1 MKIKLPR
8 PVMDLYRSHKAVR
21 RHFASTGLA
30 FTLDGKLVGDIAE
43 ALTAKAFGLQL
54 CTKRTP
60 GIDAHTRAGRSVQI
74 KSTGKPK
81 AGPAFTPGEAIAD
94 HLIFLRFRFDEGVA
108 EIAYNGPEA
117 PVRAMLPP
125 VITGT
130 KRASLPRVLEAAAS
144 LPLRAK
150 LRRVG

>member
-1 MKIKLPR
+1 MNIKLPR
-8 PVMDLYRSHKAVR
+8 AVMDLYKSHKTLR

-43 ALTAKAFGLQL
+43 ALTAEAFGLQL

-60 GIDAHTRAGRSVQI
+60 GIDAHTRGGRSVQI

-81 AGPAFTPGEAIAD
+81 AGPAFTRGEATAD
-94 HLIFLRFRFDEGVA
+94 HLIFLRFRFDEGIA
-108 EIAYNGPEA
+108 EIVYNGPEA
-117 PVRAMLPP
+117 PVRAMLPEE
-125 VITGT
+125 ITGT
-130 KRASLPRVLEAAAS
+130 KRASLPRVLEAAAAV
-144 LPLRAK
+144 PHRAK